1 MFGLFL
7 CKESD
12 AMVKK
17 SLSFIVDI
25 KLQHQKCQSLCINEG
40 CVVLIPLFFNFF
52 FLFLSFS
59 LFLEKGELGSF
70 DYL

>member
-52 FLFLSFS
+52 FYFS
-59 LFLEKGELGSF
+59 RFPYF
-70 DYL
+70 